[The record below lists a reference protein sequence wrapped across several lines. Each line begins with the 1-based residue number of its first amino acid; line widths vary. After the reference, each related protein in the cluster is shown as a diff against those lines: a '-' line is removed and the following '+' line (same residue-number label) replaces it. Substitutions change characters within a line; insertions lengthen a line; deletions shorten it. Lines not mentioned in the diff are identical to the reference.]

1 MNYHEMSPTDVLI
14 AASLAQAVAS
24 PVRERV
30 AIFRAVVETTRDR
43 DLARNLAAEADALE
57 ASQHRTT
64 QLVLSFRA
72 RAETTGRA

>member
-1 MNYHEMSPTDVLI
+1 MNYSDMIPIDVLI

-24 PVRERV
+24 PVRDRV
-30 AIFRAVVETTRDR
+30 AIFRAVVETTSDR
-43 DLARNLAAEADALE
+43 DLARNLTAEADALE

-72 RAETTGRA
+72 RAETAGRA